1 MAAVLMTAVR
11 LMMETEEN
19 DSGVISES
27 RQLVNFH
34 FCRHP
39 TIVINKVIMQ
49 PQQGVWVYFKSFFFF
64 LLPRSIVDH
73 MGREEEGLN
82 MQLVGMQIGKGF
94 SF

>member
-1 MAAVLMTAVR
+1 MKSDLNSLLLMTAVR

-19 DSGVISES
+19 DSRVISES
-27 RQLVNFH
+27 RQRVNFH

-49 PQQGVWVYFKSFFFF
+49 PQQGAWVYFKSFFFF
-64 LLPRSIVDH
+64 FFLPRSIVDH

-82 MQLVGMQIGKGF
+82 MQLVGM
-94 SF
+94 